1 MIPNALN
8 TILGI
13 ALVYCAILAPNVVS
27 NSSRALPLAGLAIVA
42 FALWARASDK
52 LKWFSAVNG
61 ALGIALM
68 LLGIL
73 ALAMPIHPLVTFWWI
88 FWVGIIVAVLAF
100 WSALYN
106 YAPAPDEEQVREA
119 R

>member
-13 ALVYCAILAPNVVS
+13 VLVYCAILAPNALGGS
-27 NSSRALPLAGLAIVA
+27 PRAIPLAGIAIVA
-42 FALWARASDK
+42 FALWARPGDL
-52 LKWFSAVNG
+52 LKWFSAFNG
-61 ALGIALM
+61 ALGLALV

-73 ALAMPIHPLVTFWWI
+73 AAATAVHPLVTFWWI

-106 YAPAPDEEQVREA
+106 HAPATDDELKEA